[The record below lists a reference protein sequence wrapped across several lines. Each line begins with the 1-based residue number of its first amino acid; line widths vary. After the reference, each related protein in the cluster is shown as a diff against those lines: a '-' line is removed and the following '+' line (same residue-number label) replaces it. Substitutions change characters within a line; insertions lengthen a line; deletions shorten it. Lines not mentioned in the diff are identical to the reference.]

1 MARLNVLSLHS
12 PFPLRHTF
20 CDSLV
25 AYVWFFTL
33 LTCFPHTVF
42 YFFKWKMKIGWH
54 FIWHLSDS
62 RDVLETSKT
71 IFGGRGS
78 AEWMRL
84 ASLSFSQVSFLLLLF
99 AYLRPWF
106 LHRSLG
112 SRICF
117 SLIKTVQRKGSLKS
131 PSWIFFSKV
140 KSKQFNHSVNQ

>member
-1 MARLNVLSLHS
+1 MLRDRMARVFGFFPSILYIS
-12 PFPLRHTF
+12 PLRHTF

-25 AYVWFFTL
+25 AYVWFL
-33 LTCFPHTVF
+33 HSIAFPHTVF

-99 AYLRPWF
+99 AHLRPWF

-117 SLIKTVQRKGSLKS
+117 SLIKTVQRKGSLKIS
-131 PSWIFFSKV
+131 VLNFLLQSKIQAV
-140 KSKQFNHSVNQ
+140 